1 MAPFDGRHSPDLIN
15 KVSTQIDGQLPDFVA
30 DDHPI
35 FSSFLQSYY
44 KYLES
49 GELQSNCVG
58 EWDRDNW

>member
-44 KYLES
+44 KYLEI
-49 GELQSNCVG
+49 
-58 EWDRDNW
+58 W